1 MFMGEYQHSL
11 DSKGRLTIPVKLRD
25 ELGGERFIVTRGGLD
40 RCLFVYPPL
49 SEWSNLEQKLK
60 ELPPLSKGEARA
72 FVRFSLLEP
81 QNVS

>member
-1 MFMGEYQHSL
+1 MVKSGELLQLVGVKKCLWGEYQHSL

-40 RCLFVYPPL
+40 RCLFVYPL

-60 ELPPLSKGEARA
+60 ELP
-72 FVRFSLLEP
+72 
-81 QNVS
+81 